1 MTDKHTPTIK
11 KGAERRGSALV
22 WFLCSCGD
30 SGSAQKTQ
38 AAALEDFQA
47 HVDKSEAAERLE
59 RIRAAAPELLEALE
73 EWQSAF
79 GTLSIDDLSDRV
91 TNGHILEME
100 GVARRSLQLL
110 ATVSDKPKYRAAAKG
125 DA

>member
-11 KGAERRGSALV
+11 KGAERKGPALV

-47 HVDKSEAAERLE
+47 HVDRSEAAERLE
-59 RIRAAAPELLEALE
+59 RIRAASPELLEALE
-73 EWQSAF
+73 NIMPLAQTGFSAM
-79 GTLSIDDLSDRV
+79 TRREQTKDQQA
-91 TNGHILEME
+91 IL
-100 GVARRSLQLL
+100 
-110 ATVSDKPKYRAAAKG
+110 RAAREAIEAAKS
-125 DA
+125 